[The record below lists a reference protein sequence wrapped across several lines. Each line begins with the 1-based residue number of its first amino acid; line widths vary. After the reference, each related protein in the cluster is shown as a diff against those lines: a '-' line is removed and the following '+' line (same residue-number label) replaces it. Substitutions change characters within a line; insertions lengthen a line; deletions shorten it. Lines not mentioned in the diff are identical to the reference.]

1 MDVSKVYNTND
12 DNNSNWTNSGSSSS
26 NSTTATSVPNT
37 EHLHVASTTVP
48 NVLHMYRHTSEMYR
62 FGSRPLQLSITI
74 KRVK

>member
-37 EHLHVASTTVP
+37 EHLHVQALLFQMFYICTGTLRKCTGLAPDHCS
-48 NVLHMYRHTSEMYR
+48 
-62 FGSRPLQLSITI
+62 
-74 KRVK
+74 